1 MPNIAL
7 PLCSKT
13 SGQEG
18 CREGAVR
25 LVNSTT
31 EYEGRVEVCL
41 DGVWG
46 TVCGVDY
53 SDATVICR
61 TAGFDGGINPP
72 IGISCIILIH
82 WSTITQARCLETE
95 GVQLF
100 IIFNAVGVNQLS
112 KNVPNKHTQTPIA
125 VDD

>member
-1 MPNIAL
+1 MVFPDQSIILSIA
-7 PLCSKT
+7 
-13 SGQEG
+13 SGQDN

-53 SDATVICR
+53 SDAAVICR
-61 TAGFDGGINPP
+61 TAGFDGGIHVS
-72 IGISCIILIH
+72 I
-82 WSTITQARCLETE
+82 
-95 GVQLF
+95 
-100 IIFNAVGVNQLS
+100 
-112 KNVPNKHTQTPIA
+112 
-125 VDD
+125 

>member
-1 MPNIAL
+1 MRTIIIH
-7 PLCSKT
+7 KV
-13 SGQEG
+13 SGQDN

-61 TAGFDGGINPP
+61 TAGFDGGIN
-72 IGISCIILIH
+72 
-82 WSTITQARCLETE
+82 Q
-95 GVQLF
+95 F
-100 IIFNAVGVNQLS
+100 DLS
-112 KNVPNKHTQTPIA
+112 NHQNYYLLQ
-125 VDD
+125 